1 MKTRSIYVYIFFL
14 VVLPF
19 ALGAQPPRTAKA
31 QADVEPPRVENIL
44 ATTSGPSYMVLTN
57 FVAINPVTP
66 LGPRDVLKQYE
77 REMTLIAQRVSIE
90 MASISQA
97 QEANLVT
104 REQAEYLIQ
113 ETYQAAMMQFQ
124 TVIAL
129 HDALGVEITRVEAL
143 DKRPAAAG
151 GPDTTLVIQPPFEDL
166 VRTHSK

>member
-1 MKTRSIYVYIFFL
+1 MKTRSIYISILFL

-19 ALGAQPPRTAKA
+19 ALAAQAPRTAKA
-31 QADVEPPRVENIL
+31 LADAEPPRVQNSL
-44 ATTSGPSYMVLTN
+44 ANASGPSYVVLTN
-57 FVAINPVTP
+57 IVATNPVTP

-97 QEANLVT
+97 QEANQVT

-129 HDALGVEITRVEAL
+129 HDALGAEITRVDAL
-143 DKRPAAAG
+143 DKRPAPAAG
-151 GPDTTLVIQPPFEDL
+151 TDTMLVIPPPFVDL
-166 VRTHSK
+166 VNTHSK